1 MHNSDRS
8 SHLEEGALSVLLLK
22 PPTLKEVGGALLKE
36 GEEMLGHWERKCESG
51 QPYDQ
56 NVTASG
62 NLSQQKN
69 QSSSTWF
76 ENYG

>member
-1 MHNSDRS
+1 MHNSDRRPHS
-8 SHLEEGALSVLLLK
+8 EEGALSVLLLK
-22 PPTLKEVGGALLKE
+22 PHTLKEVEGALLKE

-62 NLSQQKN
+62 NLSKQKY
-69 QSSSTWF
+69 QLSF
-76 ENYG
+76 LVLFLP